1 MDAGG
6 RPNGAVW
13 RGSARSG
20 PPNGIPTS
28 AVPRQVSI
36 TRPCK
41 YFEPTEQRQQ
51 MYVPR
56 LYRLCVEAVVR
67 LLERAGDSVDWDW
80 DGPAA
85 ADAAGHA
92 LRGLSEWLRC
102 AALLPGLSLGA
113 RLCEELQLRALGVA
127 SGGLLPGTG
136 DGAATCW
143 RDAWLIFLTRR
154 SETAVV
160 AWQRDLLKMSVRQ
173 LLVSQ
178 WKPGTALE
186 TLLQWTPSSV
196 STVDLDGELAMR
208 GRRPL
213 LLDHLQAQA
222 QAQTGLHVW
231 RRRPPPRE
239 PRPQAGG
246 ATLSELHLGAARA
259 TLEDLQALLQ
269 GLPALRL
276 LRHYQLVRALHAL
289 HAEQARR
296 GDRLPQYRLTN
307 LDVDFSHVTRCRWS
321 AEAVLSRD
329 ALPLAVRLCPEAE
342 SVRVRCDSD
351 TPHDA
356 LESLVRLRRMRELSV
371 ACVTSG
377 ERSLLDFQDLLPL
390 LDAHGQRHLVSLEL
404 KVMENVDTHEITAR
418 CPRLERLLLSGCGTA
433 FPHACAQHG
442 CLTRPRWMLPR
453 LRTLFFADGDDFSWD
468 HALPPCFWDAALAA
482 GDGGPQSRV
491 EGVFLE
497 SPRLPAERL
506 SRLLRRAGGW
516 PQLRV
521 LSACRAP
528 ELRLQPLQ
536 AACRA
541 APRLAYLRVS
551 ACDALPPTPDTAAQ
565 LRQHLPPDAALCLD

>member
-1 MDAGG
+1 MAM
-6 RPNGAVW
+6 
-13 RGSARSG
+13 GSVMW
-20 PPNGIPTS
+20 N
-28 AVPRQVSI
+28 
-36 TRPCK
+36 
-41 YFEPTEQRQQ
+41 
-51 MYVPR
+51 
-56 LYRLCVEAVVR
+56 LCQIIRVE
-67 LLERAGDSVDWDW
+67 
-80 DGPAA
+80 
-85 ADAAGHA
+85 
-92 LRGLSEWLRC
+92 
-102 AALLPGLSLGA
+102 GA

-143 RDAWLIFLTRR
+143 RDAWLIFLTPR

-160 AWQRDLLKMSVRQ
+160 AWQRDLLKIVAACCPSVRQ

-178 WKPGTALE
+178 WKSGTALD
-186 TLLQWTPSSV
+186 TLLQWTPASV

-222 QAQTGLHVW
+222 HAQTQRTKVVRRQPQGRRQPQEPPWLPQAEALFRGLHVW
-231 RRRPPPRE
+231 TRRPPPPE

-246 ATLSELHLGAARA
+246 ATLSELHLGAASA

-276 LRHYQLVRALHAL
+276 LRHYQLVRALHAV

-356 LESLVRLRRMRELSV
+356 LEALGRLRRMRELSV

-468 HALPPCFWDAALAA
+468 HALPPCFWDAAFEY
-482 GDGGPQSRV
+482 GNGGRV

-497 SPRLPAERL
+497 SPRLPFERL

-551 ACDALPPTPDTAAQ
+551 ACEALPPTLDTAAQ

>member
-1 MDAGG
+1 MATAIGWPSAADRCAAI
-6 RPNGAVW
+6 RQRRA
-13 RGSARSG
+13 RCRCRLGS
-20 PPNGIPTS
+20 
-28 AVPRQVSI
+28 RQ
-36 TRPCK
+36 
-41 YFEPTEQRQQ
+41 QRQQ

-67 LLERAGDSVDWDW
+67 LLERAGDSLDWDW

-92 LRGLSEWLRC
+92 LRGLSEWMRC
-102 AALLPGLSLGA
+102 AALLPGLSLVPFGGDT
-113 RLCEELQLRALGVA
+113 LQQMVAASVVA
-127 SGGLLPGTG
+127 SSLKVESSSSGGCV
-136 DGAATCW
+136 AS
-143 RDAWLIFLTRR
+143 R
-154 SETAVV
+154 SEV
-160 AWQRDLLKMSVRQ
+160 ALRLRFRRFGERCFLSVRQ

-178 WKPGTALE
+178 WKSGTALE
-186 TLLQWTPSSV
+186 TLLQWTPASV

-222 QAQTGLHVW
+222 HAGLHVW
-231 RRRPPPRE
+231 RQRPPPPE
-239 PRPQAGG
+239 PRPHADG

-259 TLEDLQALLQ
+259 TLEDLQALLR

-321 AEAVLSRD
+321 AEAVLPRD

-356 LESLVRLRRMRELSV
+356 LEALARLRRVRQLSV

-468 HALPPCFWDAALAA
+468 HALPPCFWDATLAA
-482 GDGGPQSRV
+482 GDGGAHSRV

-506 SRLLRRAGGW
+506 SRLLRRTGGW

-521 LSACRAP
+521 LSACRTP
-528 ELRLQPLQ
+528 ELRPQPLQ

-551 ACDALPPTPDTAAQ
+551 ACGALPPTTDTAAQ
-565 LRQHLPPDAALCLD
+565 LRQHLPPGAALCLD